1 MPGVDDS
8 ARTLVMAWDQQV
20 NHVHTGLQLAGDQPV
35 AADSAAA
42 RAAFFGPTPPGAQRT
57 ILQTGAVVPGG
68 KDGIIVG
75 RFYIPSLLAAEGNL
89 YGDNR
94 GPSTDPNASSRFSVA
109 WDTAT
114 GEVSVTVSPSTTN
127 ANGSFYPPNDIIVGP
142 FGVPVQ
148 VPPSVQRHDE
158 VVPARPITIGPG
170 GEPNN
175 FVVNAADPTHLDLNY
190 NLLNSVIP
198 VGQANGH
205 LGLSLTPDAVGVH
218 LDGDDYPAGEF
229 VQYRSDGAR
238 LLGDKPMPLIQE
250 GAVVGIA
257 PIDRTWTAPR

>member
-1 MPGVDDS
+1 MPGVDDR
-8 ARTLVMAWDQQV
+8 ARAFVTAWDQQI
-20 NHVHTGLQLAGDQPV
+20 NHAHTKLRLASDQPV
-35 AADSAAA
+35 PTDPAAA
-42 RAAFFGPTPPGAQRT
+42 RTAFFGPAPSGAQRM

-89 YGDNR
+89 YGDDR
-94 GPSTDPNASSRFSVA
+94 GPSTDPNAGSRFSVA
-109 WDTAT
+109 WDTTT
-114 GEVSVTVSPSTTN
+114 GEVSVTVNASTTN
-127 ANGSFYPPNDIIVGP
+127 ANGPFYAPNDIIVGP
-142 FGVPVQ
+142 LGVPVQ

-175 FVVNAADPTHLDLNY
+175 FVVNAADPSHLDINY

-205 LGLSLTPDAVGVH
+205 LSLSLNPDSVGVH

-229 VQYRSDGAR
+229 VQYRADGAR
-238 LLGDKPMPLIQE
+238 LLGDKPMPFIQE

-257 PIDRTWTAPR
+257 PIDRNWTAPR